1 MDFFP
6 SRTLAIYMAKMFII
20 RTLAV
25 LALLVLV
32 LQALDLLGES
42 GKILAHP
49 GNGEAELWTYV
60 SLRAPQLIA
69 RFLPFSVLLGTII
82 TLATLNQNSEVISMK
97 AGGLSAHQ
105 ILAPLI
111 VASMGVAVL
120 SFIFNETLVAPATA
134 RLTQWEKVDFGPIP
148 AESNIR
154 TNVWVKDGNDLINA
168 RTVIGRGNNVQ
179 LRDVTIYNRSAN
191 ELNSLMHGDQARFT
205 DKGWLL
211 SDVTRFNVNSG
222 TEEKTPELLI
232 GDSIRPDQFTLSS
245 VDADSL
251 SIFALRGAIG
261 ELEQAGRPT
270 MSLKAGWWHKISG
283 PMSSILMPLLG
294 AVAAFGLARSGQLF
308 IRAVIGMALGF
319 AYFVADN
326 FALAMGNIGAYPAL
340 LAAWAP
346 TAMIRPVERRILR
359 QLGRDSPVRLAEI
372 MVGNARQQM
381 VQRVVAQSDRCP

>member
-6 SRTLAIYMAKMFII
+6 SRTLAIYMAKMFIV

-42 GKILAHP
+42 GKILAYE

-60 SLRAPQLIA
+60 SLRAPQLVA

-82 TLATLNQNSEVISMK
+82 TLATLNQNSEVVSMK

-111 VASMGVAVL
+111 VASMGVAL
-120 SFIFNETLVAPATA
+120 FAFIFNETIVAPSTA
-134 RLTQWEKVDFGPIP
+134 RLSQWEKVEFGPIP
-148 AESNIR
+148 VESNIR
-154 TNVWVKDGNDLINA
+154 TNVWVRDGNNLINA
-168 RTVIGRGNNVQ
+168 QSVTGRGAEVV
-179 LRDVTIYNRSAN
+179 LRDITIYNRTEN
-191 ELNSLMHGDQARFT
+191 GLKNLLQGEEARFT
-205 DKGWLL
+205 GSAWRLT
-211 SDVTRFNVNSG
+211 DVTQFDVSTG
-222 TEEKTPELLI
+222 AEVKKTELVV
-232 GDSIRPDQFTLSS
+232 GDSIRPDQFTLTNVS
-245 VDADSL
+245 ADSL
-251 SIFALRGAIG
+251 SIFALHTAIG

-270 MSLKAGWWHKISG
+270 MSLKSGWWHKISG

-294 AVAAFGLARSGQLF
+294 AIAAFGLARSGQLF
-308 IRAVIGMALGF
+308 LRAVIGMALGF

-326 FALAMGNIGAYPAL
+326 FALAMGTIGAYPPI

-346 TAMIRPVERRILR
+346 FLLFFLIGETVLIRTE
-359 QLGRDSPVRLAEI
+359 E
-372 MVGNARQQM
+372 
-381 VQRVVAQSDRCP
+381 

>member
-6 SRTLAIYMAKMFII
+6 SRTLAIYMAKMFIV

-42 GKILAHP
+42 GKILAHA

-60 SLRAPQLIA
+60 SLRAPQLVA

-82 TLATLNQNSEVISMK
+82 TLATLNQNSEVVSMK

-111 VASMGVAVL
+111 VASMGVALV
-120 SFIFNETLVAPATA
+120 SFLFNETLVAPSTA
-134 RLTQWEKVDFGPIP
+134 RLSQWEKVEFGPIP

-154 TNVWVKDGNDLINA
+154 TNVWVKDGNNLVNA
-168 RTVIGRGNNVQ
+168 RIVTGRGEKVVLQ
-179 LRDVTIYNRSAN
+179 DITVYNRTEN
-191 ELNSLMHGDQARFT
+191 GLRSLLQGEKARFT
-205 DKGWLL
+205 ESGWLL
-211 SDVTRFNVNSG
+211 TDVTLFNVSTG
-222 TEEKTPELLI
+222 AEEKRAEMLV
-232 GDSIRPDQFTLSS
+232 GDSILPDQFTLSNVS
-245 VDADSL
+245 ADSL
-251 SIFALRGAIG
+251 SIFALRTAIG
-261 ELEQAGRPT
+261 ELERAGRPT

-283 PMSSILMPLLG
+283 PMSSVLMPLLG

-308 IRAVIGMALGF
+308 VRAVIGMALGF
-319 AYFVADN
+319 TYFVADN
-326 FALAMGNIGAYPAL
+326 FALAMGNIGAYPPL

-346 TAMIRPVERRILR
+346 FLLFFLIGETVLIRTE
-359 QLGRDSPVRLAEI
+359 E
-372 MVGNARQQM
+372 
-381 VQRVVAQSDRCP
+381 

>member
-42 GKILAHP
+42 GKILAQP

-120 SFIFNETLVAPATA
+120 SFAFNETLVAPATA

-148 AESNIR
+148 AESNVR

-168 RTVIGRGNNVQ
+168 RTVIGRGDKVQ
-179 LRDVTIYNRSAN
+179 LRGVTIYNRSAN
-191 ELNSLMHGDQARFT
+191 ELNSLMHGDEARFT
-205 DKGWLL
+205 GSGWLL
-211 SDVTRFNVNSG
+211 TNVTRFNVSTG
-222 TEEKTPELLI
+222 TEEKQAELLV
-232 GDSIRPDQFTLSS
+232 GDSIRPDQFTLSN

-346 TAMIRPVERRILR
+346 FLLFFLIGETVLIRTE
-359 QLGRDSPVRLAEI
+359 E
-372 MVGNARQQM
+372 
-381 VQRVVAQSDRCP
+381 